1 MAEKTL
7 NTRILLKYDTYTN
20 WTTKNPVLK
29 AGELAIATIPSDDT
43 QNTQTVNSVTK
54 PQILIKVGDGSSN
67 YNDLK
72 FISGLAADVHTWAKA
87 ATKPSYSA
95 SEISGLADFIS
106 GEIQDTDTQ
115 YNIVKLNDYNYKFQ
129 KKDKNAS
136 TYTDVI
142 TITIPKY
149 TLPVATTSVL
159 GGVKI
164 GSNVSIAA
172 DGTISLTKENVTAA
186 LGYTPVNPSDIANY
200 EIKKLDTAEPGY
212 LASYQLEKDGAKA
225 GDVINIPKDYLVK
238 SASCKTATAD
248 NTPIEGLKIGDP
260 YLDFVINTKDTD
272 TGSGTEGH
280 VYINVADLVDTY
292 TAGDNVTITGNEI
305 SVDLSGKVD
314 KVAGKGL
321 IANEFANAV
330 SVVDG
335 KVFVETDLNFNNAY
349 NLNSVGI
356 INAGSL
362 STEDGIESAS
372 YVKGYDVWAYTD
384 EFDESGRPN
393 YIHKLS
399 EKANDAD
406 ISAIGKSGNIND
418 LVQTTGDT
426 LIFNCG
432 NATI

>member
-29 AGELAIATIPSDDT
+29 AGEMAIATIPTTDT
-43 QNTQTVNSVTK
+43 QDTQTVNSVTK
-54 PQILIKVGDGSSN
+54 PQILIKVGDGSSK

-72 FISGLAADVHTWAKA
+72 FVSGLAADVHTWAKA

-95 SEISGLADFIS
+95 SEISGLAAFIS

-115 YNIVKLNDYNYKFQ
+115 YNIVKVDDYNYKFQ
-129 KKDKNAS
+129 KKDKDAS

-238 SASCKTATAD
+238 SASCKTATTAD
-248 NTPIEGLKIGDP
+248 TPIAGLKIGDP

-292 TAGDNVTITGNEI
+292 TAGDNVTITNNKI

-335 KVFVETDLNFNNAY
+335 NVLVDTDLNLNNHK
-349 NLNSVGI
+349 LKSVGDI
-356 INAGSL
+356 TAWSL
-362 STEDGIESAS
+362 YTDDVITSATTIQA
-372 YVKGYDVWAYTD
+372 YYDVCAYV
-384 EFDESGRPN
+384 EENDESGNPI
-393 YIHKLS
+393 YVHKLS